1 MVMVVP
7 VLLPVAVPMFLTKA
21 MAAVASECSRAT
33 NPSASAVV
41 TSASLPLPFIAS
53 SVLADERIVATAAR
67 GEGGLM
73 AALPPFFGC
82 GGARITLARRSCQ
95 GTQRIREPPPG
106 LLLCHLRCVAKI
118 RRRQPHQ
125 EEPCREKL
133 RGARL
138 ASTTREVLAS
148 FTVLNLGMFYNGPR
162 IKGQDRALAP
172 RRCWSASGSFTQGGV
187 VGIEIGPVVQPIRAR
202 DHAREAGH
210 ARRRRPASC
219 VRPRAPRATRRPRS
233 QGRPGALGRDSAGEG
248 DSVPPAPNLTG
259 RGATPRS
266 AGR

>member
-1 MVMVVP
+1 MSALTKLRMMLLPAATDTPVGSVMVMVVP

-21 MAAVASECSRAT
+21 MVAAASECSRAT

-82 GGARITLARRSCQ
+82 GGARITLVRRSCQ

-138 ASTTREVLAS
+138 ASTPRGVLAS
-148 FTVLNLGMFYNGPR
+148 FTVVNLGMFYNAAG
-162 IKGQDRALAP
+162 
-172 RRCWSASGSFTQGGV
+172 SGSGQGARASPMLVGLGV
-187 VGIEIGPVVQPIRAR
+187 VHPGGGRR
-202 DHAREAGH
+202 D
-210 ARRRRPASC
+210 
-219 VRPRAPRATRRPRS
+219 
-233 QGRPGALGRDSAGEG
+233 
-248 DSVPPAPNLTG
+248 
-259 RGATPRS
+259 
-266 AGR
+266 

>member
-53 SVLADERIVATAAR
+53 SVLADGGIVATAAR

-82 GGARITLARRSCQ
+82 GGARITLVRRSCQ

-138 ASTTREVLAS
+138 ATTPRGVLAS
-148 FTVLNLGMFYNGPR
+148 FTVLNLGMFYNGRRTRPGPGS
-162 IKGQDRALAP
+162 GQGARASPMLVGLGVVHP
-172 RRCWSASGSFTQGGV
+172 GEGV
-187 VGIEIGPVVQPIRAR
+187 VGIEIGPGSRAR
-202 DHAREAGH
+202 G
-210 ARRRRPASC
+210 
-219 VRPRAPRATRRPRS
+219 RPRAETATGFMRAPEGAPR
-233 QGRPGALGRDSAGEG
+233 
-248 DSVPPAPNLTG
+248 
-259 RGATPRS
+259 
-266 AGR
+266 

>member
-21 MAAVASECSRAT
+21 MVAAASECSRAT

-73 AALPPFFGC
+73 AALPPFLGC
-82 GGARITLARRSCQ
+82 GGARITLVRRSCQ

-118 RRRQPHQ
+118 RRHQPHQ

-138 ASTTREVLAS
+138 ASTPRGGSRKFYSPEPWHVLQRPPHETRIRVRTGRSRLA
-148 FTVLNLGMFYNGPR
+148 
-162 IKGQDRALAP
+162 D
-172 RRCWSASGSFTQGGV
+172 
-187 VGIEIGPVVQPIRAR
+187 
-202 DHAREAGH
+202 AG
-210 ARRRRPASC
+210 
-219 VRPRAPRATRRPRS
+219 RPRGRSPRGGCRR
-233 QGRPGALGRDSAGEG
+233 D
-248 DSVPPAPNLTG
+248 
-259 RGATPRS
+259 
-266 AGR
+266 

>member
-7 VLLPVAVPMFLTKA
+7 VLLPVDVPMFLTKA
-21 MAAVASECSRAT
+21 MVAAASECSRAT

-82 GGARITLARRSCQ
+82 GGARITLVRRSCQ

-138 ASTTREVLAS
+138 ATTPRGVLAS
-148 FTVLNLGMFYNGPR
+148 FTVLNLGMFYNG
-162 IKGQDRALAP
+162 
-172 RRCWSASGSFTQGGV
+172 RRTRPGSGSGQGARASPMPVGLGVVHPGEGV

-202 DHAREAGH
+202 AHAREAGH

-219 VRPRAPRATRRPRS
+219 VRPRAPR
-233 QGRPGALGRDSAGEG
+233 
-248 DSVPPAPNLTG
+248 
-259 RGATPRS
+259 
-266 AGR
+266 